1 MNESTKIIESGF
13 VFTGDKQN
21 RAGRLT
27 LLIQKGRIVEIGK
40 PVQILKTLYP
50 TAEVIYAADK
60 VILPGF
66 VDAQHVGEA
75 FILRHLTSGQPM
87 SRWNKNSDIS
97 LAYEYL
103 QKEATYED
111 FLKLYRLS
119 YFAALKSGVT
129 TIAENGFDT
138 PEYSLSAALEAMRQA
153 NIRGIV
159 GLHNG
164 DQIEAARMLRG
175 THPRFACTIT
185 DEENL
190 TTYNFQSTLRAAHD
204 LQWPVI
210 LHLGRTRRGFD
221 TIKKN
226 FNKSIPQLY
235 DDYRVF
241 DFPVLLTN
249 LACFDD
255 GDAEIVAKTGIPL
268 ILSPLS
274 ILLKGT
280 DIPPFEKLFRNNIP
294 LALGTDWGASQPLEN
309 MHAYSFL
316 LKMIGLPI
324 DTGCDLLALH
334 AKNGAQAL
342 GLDAEIGTIEIG
354 KKADLV
360 FLNLS
365 EFRMNAVLAD
375 ESPERM
381 LGNVLREATSQQVSE
396 VMIQGEFYVRQGHL
410 LTYSE
415 DDLANECRTI
425 FKKIMKTTVRKDVS
439 LSTPAAILQLSA
451 QHKEEIGNAEN
462 DLPFEEG
469 FRIVRKD
476 GGVVSSQEKT
486 DAVLNSTSKLPNN
499 VRKIFGDDEVG

>member
-21 RAGRLT
+21 RSGRLT
-27 LLIQKGRIVEIGK
+27 LLIQKGCIVDIGK
-40 PVQILKTLYP
+40 PVQILQTLYP

-66 VDAQHVGEA
+66 VDAHHAGEA
-75 FILRHLTSGQPM
+75 FILRHLTSGQPL
-87 SRWNKNSDIS
+87 SRWTKNSDMT

-138 PEYSLSAALEAMRQA
+138 PEYSFSAALEAMRQA
-153 NIRGIV
+153 NIRGVI

-175 THPRFACTIT
+175 SLTRFACTIT

-210 LHLGRTRRGFD
+210 LHLGQTRRGFD
-221 TIKKN
+221 TVKRN
-226 FNKSIPQLY
+226 FNKSIAQLY

-241 DFPVLLTN
+241 DFPVHLTN
-249 LACFDD
+249 LSCFDD
-255 GDAEIVAKTGIPL
+255 GDAEIIAKSGTPL
-268 ILSPLS
+268 ILCPRS

-280 DIPPFEKLFRNNIP
+280 DIPPFEKLFRNNVTM
-294 LALGTDWGASQPLEN
+294 ALGTDWGTPQPLEN
-309 MHAYSFL
+309 MQAYSYL
-316 LKMIGLPI
+316 LKMIGPPV
-324 DTGCDLLALH
+324 DKGNDLLATH
-334 AKNGAQAL
+334 TKNSAQAL

-381 LGNVLREATSQQVSE
+381 LDNVLREASSQQVSE

-415 DDLANECRTI
+415 DDLACECQAMY
-425 FKKIMKTTVRKDVS
+425 KKIMKTTVRKALS
-439 LSTPAAILQLSA
+439 LSTPAAILHLSTQRKDEA
-451 QHKEEIGNAEN
+451 GNTEN

-469 FRIVRKD
+469 FRVVRKD
-476 GGVVSSQEKT
+476 GVPAPPQEKT
-486 DAVLNSTSKLPNN
+486 DVLLDAGGKVPKN
-499 VRKIFGDDEVG
+499 VRKIFGDDEV